1 MNGTTGSRA
10 HVGFGRSSAGP
21 ALRGALLAGALALT
35 AAVSPPAGARAQQA
49 ADAPARGITV
59 IGYGKSSAP
68 AETAEIQ
75 LIASQE
81 EYYGPARAPAPAAMP
96 GAQEREAVGPLVEGL
111 IAAGVPEEDIEIV
124 VSAVISGFYG
134 SSGPG
139 VARVEIAI
147 DNPTQERID
156 ELINAATVGGAE
168 QNLLVSQ
175 IGVGYG
181 VADCAPLER
190 EAREAAFD
198 DARTR
203 AELQAELMGVRLG
216 DPVAASDVPIN
227 FSEALSGYIYGY
239 TPTQLACSPPVP
251 APTSGGAV
259 SVPPF
264 DPTDEA
270 EVNVYAQVAVTFA
283 IEAEAGATPT
293 S

>member
-1 MNGTTGSRA
+1 MDELRFDAISRSLSI
-10 HVGFGRSSAGP
+10 GRSR
-21 ALRGALLAGALALT
+21 RGIALLLALT
-35 AAVSPPAGARAQQA
+35 AMLSPLAGAQAQQA
-49 ADAPARGITV
+49 AEAPARGITV

-81 EYYGPARAPAPAAMP
+81 EYLPARAPDPDSTP
-96 GAQEREAVGPLVEGL
+96 GAREREAVGPLVAGL
-111 IAAGVPEEDIEIV
+111 MAAGVPEEDIEIV
-124 VSAVISGFYG
+124 VSVVIGGFYG
-134 SSGPG
+134 PGGPG
-139 VARVEIAI
+139 VARVDVAV

-156 ELINAATVGGAE
+156 ELINAATVGAAE
-168 QNLLVSQ
+168 EHLLVSQ

-190 EAREAAFD
+190 EARETALD

-216 DPVAASDVPIN
+216 DPVAASDVPVS
-227 FSEALSGYIYGY
+227 FPEALDAYYGAY
-239 TPTQLACSPPVP
+239 TPTQLACSPPAPV
-251 APTSGGAV
+251 PTSGSPV

-283 IEAEAGATPT
+283 IEVEAEATPT

>member
-1 MNGTTGSRA
+1 
-10 HVGFGRSSAGP
+10 V
-21 ALRGALLAGALALT
+21 LLACALALT
-35 AAVSPPAGARAQQA
+35 ATVGPLAGARAQQA
-49 ADAPARGITV
+49 ADAPGRGITV

-81 EYYGPARAPAPAAMP
+81 EYLPPRAPDPDTTP
-96 GAQEREAVGPLVEGL
+96 GEQEREAVGPLVEEL
-111 IAAGVPEEDIEIV
+111 KAAGVPEEDIEIV
-124 VSAVISGFYG
+124 VSAVIGGFYG
-134 SSGPG
+134 PGGPG
-139 VARVEIAI
+139 VARVDIAV

-156 ELINAATVGGAE
+156 ELINVATVGAAE
-168 QNLLVSQ
+168 ENLLVSQ

-216 DPVAASDVPIN
+216 DPVAASDVPLN
-227 FSEALSGYIYGY
+227 FSEALSAYYGPYI
-239 TPTQLACSPPVP
+239 PTQLACAPPAP
-251 APTSGGAV
+251 APTSGSPV

-283 IEAEAGATPT
+283 IEAETGATPT
-293 S
+293 P